1 MHVTVPELRIFL
13 NLFVMNLFVMNFILH
28 SVLLFDMRLLCG
40 KYNSNFRELTW
51 FLWIPWICN
60 TAEHFI
66 SPRRWQ
72 IYCGH
77 LWPPVCAQG
86 LCAIT
91 SANCNM
97 YKQIF
102 TKAGAHLKTKRSSSP
117 VPVQTQGSSCSHLT
131 DTGPGAE
138 VGLSPFFFLS
148 NSCCLCLMRHQLF
161 VSTELLRQSLKT
173 AAELTLVMTA
183 DKAWKRL

>member
-138 VGLSPFFFLS
+138 VGLSPFFFPF
-148 NSCCLCLMRHQLF
+148 QL
-161 VSTELLRQSLKT
+161 LLPLPNEAPAICEHWT
-173 AAELTLVMTA
+173 AQAELEDCCRT
-183 DKAWKRL
+183 DSCNDCW